1 MKTIFEE
8 RYAKLNPAQKEAV
21 DTIEGPVMVIAG
33 PGTGK
38 TSILTLRI
46 ANILQT
52 TDTPASGILAITYT
66 DAGVK
71 AMRGKLRE
79 IIGER
84 AHEVRIHTFHGFA
97 ASIIHEFDDHFPH
110 ISRSKQ
116 MTDIEAETLVRNI
129 LKDPAFATLRPTGE
143 PEFYIQKIV
152 RTISDAKREAWTPA
166 TMRDFAAKEAK
177 RIETDEDSLSTRGPT
192 KGKLKAEALK
202 RIEKCEKTM
211 LFADVYAAYEE
222 KKREAKKI
230 DFDDLIIELI
240 IALKNDE
247 LLLRLLQEKFLYLL
261 VDEHQD
267 TNDSQNLLIRMIAD
281 FFESPNLF
289 IVGDEKQAIYRFQG
303 ASVENFLK
311 FQTIWSTMKII
322 SLKTNYRSHQSIL
335 DASYSLIENNY
346 DEGQHEN
353 LRVKLFAG
361 GKTAAKPIDVV
372 MAGNVEAGER
382 YLVGELAKIREREP
396 GHTVALIARTNRD
409 VERLIALL
417 EKHSITAA
425 SERGADIFSHPLG
438 ILFFD
443 LIRYLA
449 DPSEIESLARTIAHG
464 LWNLS
469 FTDQARLVR
478 TVRSGNI
485 EDIDRAIPALAI
497 LRREIIRAGAL
508 ECIIHAADESGF
520 TDIAARSPLS
530 MEVWRAIVDLAADI
544 AKRGSI
550 ESAPQL
556 IAELLAYQASAENKS
571 VKVSS
576 GTPDAQ
582 IRITT
587 AHGSKGLEYDY
598 VFIPYA
604 VEESWISRARSSYF
618 VMPSERAEGDE
629 TRDARRLFYVALTRA
644 RLHVTLIAGLEEGLG
659 KTLQSVR
666 FIDELDPAH
675 VSRKDI
681 PAVSVANAHT
691 ADANSEAGKP
701 AGDLQARREREL
713 VDYAKSVLLERGL
726 SVTALNHFCT
736 CPSLFFYKSILK
748 VPEPP
753 AASAEKGNSMHEAI
767 ARVWALESKSEKAIT
782 DTLIETIREYF
793 GSSLLPAFEKKTIVA
808 ELVENAPAV
817 AKALAGHFAQEG
829 TVATETWM
837 EAAFQGAYGGET
849 VALNLHGKLDA
860 VLDQESLVFVFDYK
874 TRGALSPA
882 AIKGETKDSTGDYFR
897 QLIFYKILIG
907 ANNKFKGKRVEPSL
921 VFVKP
926 DDKGRCPTVT
936 VPVEAADVERVKG
949 EVQSLIDSVW
959 SGNMVRDTCTDPE
972 CTWCKL
978 KKRGW

>member
-8 RYAKLNPAQKEAV
+8 RYERLNPAQKEAV

-46 ANILQT
+46 AHILQA

-71 AMRGKLRE
+71 AMRMKLRE

-116 MTDIEAETLVRNI
+116 MTDIEAETLVRSI
-129 LKDPAFATLRPTGE
+129 IKDPAFVVLRPLGE
-143 PEFYIQKIV
+143 PEFYVQKIV

-166 TMRDFAAKEAK
+166 MLRDFAIKEAK
-177 RIETDEDSLSTRGPT
+177 RIETDESSLSTRGPT
-192 KGKLKAEALK
+192 KGQLKAEAQK
-202 RIEKCEKTM
+202 RIEKCQKTAI
-211 LFADVYAAYEE
+211 FADVYAAYEE

-240 IALKNDE
+240 MALKNDE

-322 SLKTNYRSHQSIL
+322 SLTTNYRSHQSIL
-335 DASYSLIENNY
+335 DASFSLIENNY
-346 DEGQHEN
+346 AEGQHEN
-353 LRVKLFAG
+353 LRIKLLAG
-361 GKTAAKPIDVV
+361 GASKAKPIDVV
-372 MAGNVEAGER
+372 TAGNVEAGER
-382 YLVGELAKIREREP
+382 YLVDELVRIRDREP
-396 GHTVALIARTNRD
+396 ARTVALITRTNRD
-409 VERLIALL
+409 VERLIVLL
-417 EKHSITAA
+417 EKHGIPAA
-425 SERGADIFSHPLG
+425 SERGADIFSHPIG

-449 DPSEIESLARTIAHG
+449 DPSEVEALARTMIQG

-469 FTDQARLVR
+469 FTDQARLTR
-478 TVRSGNI
+478 IVRSGSL
-485 EDIDRAIPALAI
+485 EDIEKTIPALKALHRDI
-497 LRREIIRAGAL
+497 TRSGAL
-508 ECIIHAADESGF
+508 EFIILAANQSGL
-520 TDIAARSPLS
+520 TSLASRNPLS
-530 MEVWRAIVDLAADI
+530 IEVWRAITELAADI
-544 AKRGSI
+544 AKRSAI
-550 ESAPQL
+550 ESPVKL
-556 IAELLAYQASAENKS
+556 IAELLAYQASAESKS

-576 GTPDAQ
+576 GAPDAQ

-598 VFIPYA
+598 VFIPYG
-604 VEESWISRARSSYF
+604 VEESWMSRARSSYF
-618 VMPSERAEGDE
+618 ILPSERVEGDE
-629 TRDARRLFYVALTRA
+629 IRDSRRLFYVALTRA
-644 RLHVTLIAGLEEGLG
+644 RLHATIIAGLEEGIG
-659 KTLQSVR
+659 RQLQPVR

-675 VSRKDI
+675 VRRISI
-681 PAVSVANAHT
+681 PAVSVGTVAGEGELTHT
-691 ADANSEAGKP
+691 LDSLRSTRHK
-701 AGDLQARREREL
+701 EL
-713 VDYAKSVLLERGL
+713 IAYAQSILLERGL

-736 CPSLFFYKSILK
+736 CPSLFWYKSILK

-767 ARVWALESKSEKAIT
+767 ARVWALEHKTQTTIT
-782 DTLIETIREYF
+782 DTLVDTIREYF
-793 GSSLLPAFEKKTIVA
+793 TASLLPVFEKNAVLA
-808 ELVENAPAV
+808 ELIEAAPVV
-817 AKALAGHFAQEG
+817 AKALLGHFEQTGNIE
-829 TVATETWM
+829 TETWM
-837 EAAFQGAYGGET
+837 ESAFLAAYEKSN
-849 VALNLHGKLDA
+849 VPINLHGKLDA
-860 VLDQESLVFVFDYK
+860 VLNQENTVLVFDYK

-897 QLIFYKILIG
+897 QLIFYRILVD
-907 ANNKFKGKRVEPSL
+907 ANHAFKGKRVEPSL

-926 DDKGRCPTVT
+926 DDKGRCPTVS
-936 VPVEAADVERVKG
+936 VPIETSDIERVKA
-949 EVQSLIDSVW
+949 EVQALVDSVW
-959 SGNMVRDTCTDPE
+959 SGRILTESCDDAS
-972 CTWCKL
+972 CTWCTL
-978 KKRGW
+978 KKASF

>member
-1 MKTIFEE
+1 MKTIFQE
-8 RYAKLNPAQKEAV
+8 RYERLNPAQKKAV
-21 DTIEGPVMVIAG
+21 DTIDGPVMVIAG

-71 AMRGKLRE
+71 AMRAKLRE
-79 IIGER
+79 VIGDR

-97 ASIIHEFDDHFPH
+97 ASVIHEFDDHFPH
-110 ISRSKQ
+110 IARSKQ
-116 MTDIEAETLVRNI
+116 MTDIEAETLVREI
-129 LKDPAFATLRPTGE
+129 LKDSAFATLRPTGE
-143 PEFYIQKIV
+143 PDFYIQKIV

-166 TMRDFAAKEAK
+166 VMRNFGAKEAK
-177 RIETDEDSLSTRGPT
+177 RIETDESSLSTRGPT

-202 RIEKCEKTM
+202 RIEKCEKTA
-211 LFADVYAAYEE
+211 LFADVYAAYED

-240 IALKNDE
+240 MALKNDE

-322 SLKTNYRSHQSIL
+322 SLQTNYRSHQSIL

-353 LRVKLFAG
+353 LRVKLSAG
-361 GKTAAKPIDVV
+361 GKTTAKPVDVV
-372 MAGNVEAGER
+372 VAGNVEAGER
-382 YLVGELAKIREREP
+382 YLVDELVKIRVREP
-396 GHTVALIARTNRD
+396 AHTVALIARTNRD

-417 EKHSITAA
+417 EKNSIPAA

-438 ILFFD
+438 ILFFN
-443 LIRYLA
+443 LIRYMA
-449 DPSEIESLARTIAHG
+449 DPSQIEALAHTIAHG
-464 LWNLS
+464 LWGLT

-478 TVRSGNI
+478 VVRSGNI
-485 EDIDRAIPALAI
+485 SDIEKAIPVLAS
-497 LRREIIRAGAL
+497 LRREISRAGAL
-508 ECIIHAADESGF
+508 EFIITAANESGF

-530 MEVWRAIVDLAADI
+530 IEVWRAITDLAADI
-544 AKRGSI
+544 TKRGSI
-550 ESAPQL
+550 ESAEKL
-556 IAELLAYQASAENKS
+556 IVELLAYQASAENKS

-604 VEESWISRARSSYF
+604 VEESWITRARSSYF
-618 VMPSERAEGDE
+618 VMPSERADGDE
-629 TRDARRLFYVALTRA
+629 TRDARRLFYVAITRA

-659 KTLQSVR
+659 KTLQAVR
-666 FIDELDPAH
+666 FIDELDPSH
-675 VSRKDI
+675 VSRKTI
-681 PAVSVANAHT
+681 PAIHTTPVAAKSLAQRGHT
-691 ADANSEAGKP
+691 
-701 AGDLQARREREL
+701 EL
-713 VDYAKSVLLERGL
+713 VDYAKSILLERGL

-748 VPEPP
+748 IPEPP

-767 ARVWALESKSEKAIT
+767 SRVWSQEDKSEKAIT
-782 DTLIETIREYF
+782 ETLVLALREYF
-793 GSSLLPAFEKKTIVA
+793 GSSLLPAFEKKTVLA
-808 ELVENAPAV
+808 ELIENAPIV
-817 AKALAGHFAQEG
+817 ATALVGHFAQEG
-829 TVATETWM
+829 TIATETWM
-837 EAAFQGAYGGET
+837 ESAFQGTYDEQSVT
-849 VALNLHGKLDA
+849 INLHGKLDA
-860 VLDQESLVFVFDYK
+860 VLDQESVVSVYDYK

-907 ANNKFKGKRVEPSL
+907 ANHKFKGKRIEPSL

-936 VPVEAADVERVKG
+936 VPVEDADIDRVKG
-949 EVQSLIDSVW
+949 EVQTLIESVW
-959 SGNMVRDTCTDPE
+959 SGKMVQDTCDDPE
-972 CTWCKL
+972 CEWCKF
-978 KKRGW
+978 KKKDW